1 MVQSPWLQ
9 AAFGLEVREVR
20 QLILPDAE
28 TALTPVTT
36 RPTTQPG
43 HGQPGHAKRPEDWPA
58 AEQIVE
64 PVWIW
69 EPEQD

>member
-9 AAFGLEVREVR
+9 AAFGLEVGGVHRV
-20 QLILPDAE
+20 ILPDAE

-36 RPTTQPG
+36 QPTTQPG
-43 HGQPGHAKRPEDWPA
+43 HGKRPDDWPA